1 MAHNWLWLRYHKQ
14 ESCCAHERK
23 RTQINKDVDKDATKE
38 STVSKIVEK
47 IILARVPYREEI
59 IPRAKHVTYFDEMT

>member
-1 MAHNWLWLRYHKQ
+1 MHMN
-14 ESCCAHERK
+14 ERELK
-23 RTQINKDVDKDATKE
+23 SIKMLIRTLQKKVQF
-38 STVSKIVEK
+38 SKIVEK